1 MVLSTKGTRGLDI
14 FLESI
19 EKYQPIDDDPDRA
32 AFLDTLVPVDK
43 SEEQVLNSMGF
54 EDVGD
59 EDDGKDY
66 KHFYDK
72 RINSRNRI
80 SISKY
85 KDEKNSDSFK
95 YTAHVSLSDDEDEIV
110 LSRESKPVMISKGSD
125 LNNLKMFIKEVV
137 NEFKGR

>member
-72 RINSRNRI
+72 KINRGQFGEGLWSNLI
-80 SISKY
+80 SFLESKE
-85 KDEKNSDSFK
+85 KEKNK
-95 YTAHVSLSDDEDEIV
+95 
-110 LSRESKPVMISKGSD
+110 
-125 LNNLKMFIKEVV
+125 
-137 NEFKGR
+137 